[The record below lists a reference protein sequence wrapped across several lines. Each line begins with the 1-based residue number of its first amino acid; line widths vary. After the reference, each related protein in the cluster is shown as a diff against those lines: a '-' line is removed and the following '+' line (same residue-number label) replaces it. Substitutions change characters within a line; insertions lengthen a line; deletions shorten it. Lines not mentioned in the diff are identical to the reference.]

1 MSSLYSND
9 GVIIPSK
16 QPKKKCVFYEFNIV
30 DSELNEL
37 MHYNIH
43 KMALIKNIFDA
54 RGRSL
59 YCLQI
64 NDIFNC
70 MIVLNS
76 KTSKLMYANHFD
88 DFCEYLNSN
97 ILKKNEIFYPN
108 IGIIKVIVV

>member
-1 MSSLYSND
+1 MSRLYSND

-16 QPKKKCVFYEFNIV
+16 QPKKKCVFYECNII

-37 MHYNIH
+37 ISYNIH
-43 KMALIKNIFDA
+43 KMALIKKIFDA
-54 RGRSL
+54 RACHL
-59 YCLQI
+59 YCLYI

-76 KTSKLMYANHFD
+76 KTSKSMYANHFN

-97 ILKKNEIFYPN
+97 MLKKNEIFHPN
-108 IGIIKVIVV
+108 FGLIKVIVV